1 VNSRP
6 GASLQ
11 ATALTVSAGSTR
23 ILEDVDV
30 SVGAGHVLGVVGPNG
45 SGKSTLV
52 RCLAGITP
60 ADIGTVTLDGDAL
73 RDLGVRGVARRLA
86 FVGQAEHTDI
96 NHRVDDVVRLGRL
109 PHRGRFGGTT
119 AADTTIC
126 EAALAAVGLEGFGT
140 RHWNG
145 LSGGERQRVHIA
157 RALAQEPQV
166 LILDEPL
173 NHLDIHHQFELLD
186 LLRAL
191 PTTIVLVLHDIP
203 LAARYCDELLV
214 LDEGRA
220 VAAGS
225 PAHVLSPSLIADVFR
240 VQADVRR
247 SDRQVKVELVG
258 TRTSATTG

>member
-1 VNSRP
+1 VNARP
-6 GASLQ
+6 GGSLQ
-11 ATALTVSAGSTR
+11 ATALTVSAGSTT

-30 SVGAGHVLGVVGPNG
+30 SVGAGHVLGVIGPNG

-60 ADIGTVTLDGDAL
+60 ADRGTVTLDGDVL
-73 RDLGVRGVARRLA
+73 TDLGVRGVARQLA

-96 NHRVDDVVRLGRL
+96 DHRVHDVVRLGRL
-109 PHRGRFGGTT
+109 PHRGRFGGATT
-119 AADTTIC
+119 ADTTIC
-126 EAALAAVGLEGFGT
+126 EAALASVGLGGFEA

-166 LILDEPL
+166 LVLDEPL

-191 PTTIVLVLHDIP
+191 PTTVVLVLHDIP

-225 PAHVLSPSLIADVFR
+225 PTNVVSPTLIADVFR
-240 VQADVRR
+240 VQADVRKLNQ
-247 SDRQVKVELVG
+247 QVHVELVG
-258 TRTSATTG
+258 SLTSATTD

>member
-1 VNSRP
+1 MNTHP
-6 GASLQ
+6 GGSLQ
-11 ATALTVSAGSTR
+11 ATGLTMSAGSTK
-23 ILEDVDV
+23 ILEDVDA
-30 SVGAGHVLGVVGPNG
+30 SVGAGRVLGVVGPNG

-52 RCLAGITP
+52 RCLAGITQ
-60 ADIGTVTLDGDAL
+60 ADTGTVALDGDVL
-73 RDLGVRGVARRLA
+73 TDLGVRGVARCLA

-96 NHRVDDVVRLGRL
+96 DHRVEDVVRLGRL
-109 PHRGRFGGTT
+109 PHRGRFGGAT
-119 AADTTIC
+119 ATDTTIC
-126 EAALAAVGLEGFGT
+126 EAALAAVGLGGFGA

-191 PTTIVLVLHDIP
+191 PTTVVIVLHDIP

-220 VAAGS
+220 VAAGA
-225 PAHVLSPSLIADVFR
+225 PADVLSPTLIADVFR
-240 VQADVRR
+240 VQADVKK
-247 SDRQVKVELVG
+247 SDRQVSVELVG
-258 TRTSATTG
+258 TLTSATTE